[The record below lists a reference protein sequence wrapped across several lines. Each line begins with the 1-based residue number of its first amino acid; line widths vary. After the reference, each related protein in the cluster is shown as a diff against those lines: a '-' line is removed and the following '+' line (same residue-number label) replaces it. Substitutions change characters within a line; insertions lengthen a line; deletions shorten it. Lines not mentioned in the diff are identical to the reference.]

1 MLSSIRTQLVI
12 VLAALIALILV
23 QSYIAH
29 ENQAVLNQGVDSAS
43 AAITAVGTV
52 KELERDV
59 VDLQRNVLIFKENAS
74 SSAITRFTRLMSSIN
89 EKLNTL
95 AQSNIVNSE
104 SDENH
109 VLNRMHEHLDAYK
122 DNFFQVVDAR
132 AKRDNLVSEGTLAN
146 IIALQNLTTR
156 LVEQGEISAAT
167 FNEIKSQLILA
178 ENATLKYLQKPDII
192 FANAFNQSLRPFALI
207 VKRESDSSAERITA
221 RVDRLKADF
230 LTLTQIT
237 QGNLFLV
244 NVVMAGS
251 AREFLYLS
259 GELANNVSAQ
269 SDAITRQTYEL
280 AARTQRNGEL
290 FSLISI
296 LLALIAAI
304 FTIVRILA
312 PIQSIT
318 RVFNK
323 LSQDVQIE
331 NIPGS
336 QRIDEIGKLSR
347 AAMVFSDK
355 NKQTQ
360 KLLEDAQNL
369 NVEQERL
376 NHELRES
383 KLKAEQA
390 TASKSIFLANMSHE
404 IRTPMNGII
413 GLIELAQKQ
422 RLSSTVRDYLDKAAY
437 SGQILLSV
445 INDIL
450 DFSKIEAGELKIE
463 EVNFSLHSLFDNLIA
478 VIALRAKEKNLSV
491 RFSVNP
497 SLYSQIVGDP
507 LRIAQIIMNI
517 GNNAV
522 KFTEQGRIEIEFDGA
537 LSGSGDVFNLTMRVS
552 DTGIGMSQAQLG
564 RIFKPFTQAD
574 GSTNRTYGGTGL
586 GLAIVSQLVELMH
599 GELHATSAL
608 GKGSEFIIT
617 LPLKVVNQQ
626 KGVLYQTPALP
637 SDSMYLTAC
646 ALLPEAYIQHIQLS
660 SQSIVAIEHAKDKAN
675 LPAHILIDVPDFAT
689 FRQNLSWFKTLI
701 EEGKSVGLVMESA
714 GSALQAKYA
723 SLWHNPLIMHP
734 FTPVQFERFIKQVI
748 TKDTSQDSQGVKDK
762 ENEEKNVL
770 FEGHVL
776 LVEDNNINQLVTGEM
791 LTNVGLTYDVAEDG
805 KQAVR
810 KIENSSEYDLILMD
824 VQMPV
829 MDGYEATKALRAKGF
844 TDIVII
850 GLSANA
856 MKEDKQHAIDAGM
869 NDYLT
874 KPIKQKALT
883 LKLAQFL
890 TNGTRNGNSNN
901 DYRI

>member
-29 ENQAVLNQGVDSAS
+29 ENQVVLNRGVDSAS
-43 AAITAVGTV
+43 AAITAVATV

-74 SSAITRFTRLMSSIN
+74 SSAITRFTRIMGSIN
-89 EKLNTL
+89 VKLDAL
-95 AQSNIVNSE
+95 AQSNIVYSE
-104 SDENH
+104 SDESD
-109 VLNRMHEHLDAYK
+109 VLTRMHEHLDAYE
-122 DNFFQVVDAR
+122 DNFSQVVDAH
-132 AKRDNLVSEGTLAN
+132 AQRDNLVSEGTLAN
-146 IIALQNLTTR
+146 IIALQNLASR
-156 LVEQGEISAAT
+156 LLEQGEISAST

-178 ENATLKYLQKPDII
+178 ENATLRYLQKPDIT
-192 FANAFNQSLRPFALI
+192 FVNAFNQALRPFALI
-207 VKRESDSSAERITA
+207 VNRESDSSADKITA
-221 RVDRLKADF
+221 RVNNLKNDF

-259 GELANNVSAQ
+259 GELANRVSAQ
-269 SDAITRQTYEL
+269 SDAITTQTYEL
-280 AARTQRNGEL
+280 AARTQKNGEL

-296 LLALIAAI
+296 LLALVAAI
-304 FTIVRILA
+304 FTIVRILG
-312 PIQSIT
+312 PIRSIT
-318 RVFNK
+318 SVFNK
-323 LSQDVQIE
+323 LSQDVQID

-336 QRIDEIGKLSR
+336 KRIDEIGKLSR

-355 NKQTQ
+355 NRQTQ

-376 NHELRES
+376 NHELRIS

-422 RLSSTVRDYLDKAAY
+422 PLSNTVRDYLDKAAY

-491 RFSVNP
+491 RFSVSP

-522 KFTEQGRIEIEFDGA
+522 KFTEQGRIEIDFDGT
-537 LSGSGDVFNLTMRVS
+537 LSDSGDVFNLTMRVS
-552 DTGIGMSQAQLG
+552 DTGIGMSKAQLG
-564 RIFKPFTQAD
+564 RVFSPFTQAD

-586 GLAIVSQLVELMH
+586 GLAIVNQLVQLMH
-599 GELHATSAL
+599 GEVHATSVL
-608 GKGSEFIIT
+608 GKGSEFVIT
-617 LPLKVVNQQ
+617 LPLKVVDQQ
-626 KGVLYQTPALP
+626 EGVLHQTPALP
-637 SDSMYLTAC
+637 NDSMYITDC
-646 ALLPEAYIQHIQLS
+646 TLLPQAYIQHIRLS
-660 SQSIVAIEHAKDKAN
+660 PQSIVTIEQAEGKAS

-689 FRQNLSWFKTLI
+689 FRKNLSWFKMLL

-748 TKDTSQDSQGVKDK
+748 TKDTPEESQVVKGI

-791 LTNVGLTYDVAEDG
+791 LTNIGLTFDVAEDG
-805 KQAVR
+805 KQALR

-856 MKEDKQHAIDAGM
+856 MKEDKQNAIDAGM
-869 NDYLT
+869 NGYLT

-883 LKLAQFL
+883 VKLAQFL
-890 TNGTRNGNSNN
+890 TNGALDGDSRNN
-901 DYRI
+901 YHI